1 MQFIR
6 LFLLTISSYF
16 EYLTQLRSKKEL
28 IEKFIAEN
36 VPHIAKTD
44 DITGQFGQFWNKERI
59 AAFQKLVA
67 EEKLKPAE
75 LQAVIENYL
84 YSERE
89 PLRDEIVNTLEEK
102 PKLLERKT
110 KVERVLGKIV
120 AYVNTFF
127 DGIEG

>member
-1 MQFIR
+1 M
-6 LFLLTISSYF
+6 
-16 EYLTQLRSKKEL
+16 
-28 IEKFIAEN
+28 
-36 VPHIAKTD
+36 TD
-44 DITGQFGQFWNKERI
+44 DITGQFGKFWNKERM